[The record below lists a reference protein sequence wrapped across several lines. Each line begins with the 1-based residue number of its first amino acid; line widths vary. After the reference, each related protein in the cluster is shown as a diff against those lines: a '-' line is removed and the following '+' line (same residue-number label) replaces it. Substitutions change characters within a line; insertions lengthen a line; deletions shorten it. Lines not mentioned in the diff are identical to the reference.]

1 MRPSRLAAALVLCGA
16 ASLAAAAELATELVV
31 PAAARGAGA
40 GGSVWRMDLL
50 VTNPTGETMTVQ
62 LQWLERGA
70 ANSMPL
76 TRTLTLLGGA
86 TAVLEDVVLERFGL
100 PGGAGALR
108 LLAPRPVAATSR
120 IYNLLGGSTFG
131 QGFDALAAGRAV
143 GAGRTVTVA
152 GLRQDADARSNL
164 FAVAGARGAELR
176 VVARQP
182 FGNAI
187 GTGSVLAQPWE
198 AVYLPLAEVIG
209 GSPGNVVA
217 DVEVRQGSAWVV
229 GSRVD
234 SGSGDPLTLSA
245 TSVEVGQLDAAVLA
259 GTYLGEWVNQSF
271 GSSGTAALNLS
282 LSPST
287 GVATL
292 QLDLGGPVL
301 GGSDP
306 PQDVLL
312 GSYGPWGAELAG
324 SSPTFGELRL
334 EIGSDG
340 RVRGGS
346 DDVPGASVETVTFD
360 GIIADGVVSLTYHV
374 DFVGSLEAVGS
385 LVALR

>member
-1 MRPSRLAAALVLCGA
+1 MRSSRLAAVLVLCGA
-16 ASLAAAAELATELVV
+16 ASLAGGAELATELVV
-31 PAAARGAGA
+31 PAAARGPGA

-50 VTNPTGETMTVQ
+50 VTNPGDETMTVQ
-62 LQWLERGA
+62 LQWLERGGG
-70 ANSMPL
+70 NPTPL

-86 TAVLEDVVLERFGL
+86 TAVLGDVVLERFGL
-100 PGGAGALR
+100 LEGAGAVR
-108 LLAPRPVAATSR
+108 VVAPAPVAATSR
-120 IYNLLGGSTFG
+120 IYNLLGGTTFG

-187 GTGSVLAQPWE
+187 GSESVLAEPWE
-198 AVYLPLAEVIG
+198 AVYLPLTEVVG
-209 GSPGNVVA
+209 GSPGNLVA
-217 DVEVRQGSAWVV
+217 DVEVREGSAWVV
-229 GSRVD
+229 GSRID
-234 SGSGDPLTLSA
+234 AGSGDPLTLSA
-245 TSVEVGQLDAAVLA
+245 TSVEVGHLDASALA
-259 GTYLGEWVNQSF
+259 GTYFGEWVNQSF
-271 GSSGTAALNLS
+271 GSNGSAVLNLS
-282 LSPST
+282 LTPAT
-287 GVATL
+287 GAAML

-312 GSYGPWGAELAG
+312 GSFGPWGVALEG
-324 SSPTFGELRL
+324 TSPTFGELRL
-334 EIGSDG
+334 EIGPDG

-346 DDVPGASVETVTFD
+346 DDVPGASVEAVTFD
-360 GIIADGVVSLTYHV
+360 GVITDGVASLVYRV
-374 DFVGSLEAVGS
+374 DYVGTLEALGTLLAV
-385 LVALR
+385 R